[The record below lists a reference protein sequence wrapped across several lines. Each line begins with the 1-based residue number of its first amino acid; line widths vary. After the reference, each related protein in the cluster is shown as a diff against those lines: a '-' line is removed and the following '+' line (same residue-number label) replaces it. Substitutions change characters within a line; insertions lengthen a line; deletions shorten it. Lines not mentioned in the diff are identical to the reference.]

1 MIKYIVF
8 DFDGTLADTFEIM
21 KEIAISEFEDISDK
35 DFELLRDEGI
45 KGMIKRKN
53 IHILD
58 LPRLVLRCTS
68 KMKDNNNVKL
78 FPEVLESVRTL
89 SESYKLG
96 IVSSNSE
103 ENITKILKKHNVQN
117 LFDFILSKSS
127 IFGKDKVLKTMCA
140 KYQISPSEVVYIGD
154 EDRDIIAAKKIK
166 IKNIAVTWGY
176 NSEKKLKEVN
186 PDYIVNTPRDIFK
199 KIDPDYS

>member
-8 DFDGTLADTFEIM
+8 DFDGTLADTFEII
-21 KEIAISEFEDISDK
+21 KEITKSEFEDVSDK

-45 KGMIKRKN
+45 RGMMKRKN
-53 IHILD
+53 IHIWK
-58 LPRLVLRCTS
+58 LPKLVLRVTS
-68 KMKDNNNVKL
+68 KMKNKKDVKL
-78 FPEVLESVRTL
+78 FPEVLATLKTL
-89 SESYKLG
+89 SKSYKLG

-103 ENITKILKKHNVQN
+103 ENIIQTLKEHNVQD
-117 LFDFILSKSS
+117 LFDFIFSQSS
-127 IFGKDKVLKTMCA
+127 IFKKHKVLKKMCA
-140 KYQISPSEVVYIGD
+140 KYQINPSEVIYVGD

-186 PDYIVNTPRDIFK
+186 PDYIVNSPKEIIEKMF
-199 KIDPDYS
+199 